1 MRFLKNKTP
10 LLKIALGLGVMAV
23 FSVAAGQSASNASPE
38 EVTLQI
44 IVVGSPE
51 EAQHILDQLK
61 KGESF
66 AALAK
71 EKSIDSTAEEGG
83 LMGSVALSML
93 RPELRDALRGLA
105 SGDVSAA
112 VRTTLGYAILKVVNG
127 SSGKT
132 NSGGSSATAATGSVK
147 YVFNV
152 GGLGEAEL
160 GLTRAPK
167 ASTWSQDLRQ
177 ICATRKQSLAAEK
190 ESLKSFLSPANQKAR
205 ASYARVD
212 VLMRTFPWANSI
224 PMKAAWIKPS
234 TSTRRPIRSPLPMR
248 LKLWLR

>member
-23 FSVAAGQSASNASPE
+23 FGVAAGQSASNASPE

-177 ICATRKQSLAAEK
+177 IKSLAAEK